1 MARRKAPSK
10 RDAKLPIPRAEP
22 PDAGHDVTDEDMA
35 ILNSFIRDPDR
46 PDALRL
52 NALKLKVARE
62 TAVLKERIAEK
73 STGMN
78 IVVNTLSDEE
88 EADGEG

>member
-1 MARRKAPSK
+1 MPRKQAPK
-10 RDAKLPIPRAEP
+10 KPPIPQ
-22 PDAGHDVTDEDMA
+22 PDAGPEITDEDMA

-62 TAVLKERIAEK
+62 TAMLKERIAEK

-78 IVVNTLSDEE
+78 IVVNTLSEDGDEE
-88 EADGEG
+88 

>member
-1 MARRKAPSK
+1 MPRKQRAKPQPKAPPK
-10 RDAKLPIPRAEP
+10 
-22 PDAGHDVTDEDMA
+22 PDVKDTGHDVTDEDMA

-46 PDALRL
+46 PDSLRL

-62 TAVLKERIAEK
+62 TAMLKERIAEK

-78 IVVNTLSDEE
+78 IVVNTL
-88 EADGEG
+88 DGEDEPDAEE